1 MSEVGWTYHKL
12 DQQIRNW
19 INGAKFVSTDQK
31 QIDKAKVRSTA
42 QNLDQQIKS
51 WKDRLTNQKL
61 DQQIKS

>member
-1 MSEVGWTYHKL
+1 MHLRCNLNATKISFRCNL
-12 DQQIRNW
+12 
-19 INGAKFVSTDQK
+19 DQK

-51 WKDRLTNQKL
+51 WINRSTNQKL